1 MGGVPP
7 PRLGHASNEAQRA
20 VLRHKLREY
29 TRHTH
34 APCEGLSVFLLAER
48 RAANDPRYHRL
59 PLDESLGG
67 ALRGKLLLEFPTI
80 HVATQDEAARFALLE
95 EDATPRTETEAT
107 TSHQ

>member
-1 MGGVPP
+1 MGGAPA

-34 APCEGLSVFLLAER
+34 APCDGLSVFLLAER

-67 ALRGKLLLEFPTI
+67 ALRGKVLLEFPTI

-95 EDATPRTETEAT
+95 EDATPRAEAEAT
-107 TSHQ
+107 ASH